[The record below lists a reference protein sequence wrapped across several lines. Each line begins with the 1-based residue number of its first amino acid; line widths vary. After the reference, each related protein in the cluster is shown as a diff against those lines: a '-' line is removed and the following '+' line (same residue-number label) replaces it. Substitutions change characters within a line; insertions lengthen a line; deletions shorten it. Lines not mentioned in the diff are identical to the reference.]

1 MAEYVACYN
10 ATCQAM
16 ILRNLIKGLKIVTSI
31 QRPIRMYCDN
41 SAAVNFSNSY
51 SSSGAGLYLDTKYLF
66 VRERMED
73 QSVIVEYISTHD
85 MLANPLTKD
94 DNCNVNGSKPAA
106 CLYRQ
111 AGELTGLRN
120 GDAVDGLDMVGKHLQ
135 RKSGK
140 GCRSNGNGNGNGSRR
155 SRLAHMEGSLD
166 VTAGVDGNNVV
177 RYSVVDRTQTGRHK
191 TVVSG
196 KRSEK
201 RSGKISKSKCDS
213 FSVKAGLSNF
223 SSAAGGNNV
232 LGVYGSK
239 HDVREFAKHVKE
251 MSLKEL
257 LDGSYKCPDSIKVK
271 EKSTE
276 ALNGSILQS
285 VREACSV
292 LHLHKLTQT
301 PKVPAVDA
309 SFNYLTN
316 SSTNDDNKGDAV
328 DPSACNKVESCA
340 GAINNRANILQFPLF
355 EPKDILD
362 RLTLPPDKDLDVM
375 LLDSMKPTLSLKVHN
390 GGSLPMFPWSHV
402 SGGHF
407 KANLDVVKSTPSKSA
422 CQSRWVKMGKSTAS
436 LRDINATTYLQDFQ
450 SFTYNQS
457 LVPLQTQQPQS
468 TVKVDQEI
476 TPSGT
481 RTTASKGCM

>member
-1 MAEYVACYN
+1 MESAP
-10 ATCQAM
+10 
-16 ILRNLIKGLKIVTSI
+16 IVTHI
-31 QRPIRMYCDN
+31 IRSSFLPDN
-41 SAAVNFSNSY
+41 
-51 SSSGAGLYLDTKYLF
+51 
-66 VRERMED
+66 
-73 QSVIVEYISTHD
+73 
-85 MLANPLTKD
+85 KD

-111 AGELTGLRN
+111 AGELTGFRN
-120 GDAVDGLDMVGKHLQ
+120 GDAVDDLGMMGKHLQ

-140 GCRSNGNGNGNGSRR
+140 SCRSIGNGNGNGNGSRR
-155 SRLAHMEGSLD
+155 SRLVHMEGSLD
-166 VTAGVDGNNVV
+166 VTEGVDGNDVV
-177 RYSVVDRTQTGRHK
+177 RYNVVDRTQTGRPK

-201 RSGKISKSKCDS
+201 RNGKISKSKCDS
-213 FSVKAGLSNF
+213 FSVKAGLSSF

-251 MSLKEL
+251 VSLKEL
-257 LDGSYKCPDSIKVK
+257 LDGSYKCPDSVKVK
-271 EKSTE
+271 EKSTK

-292 LHLHKLTQT
+292 LHLHRHTRT

-309 SFNYLTN
+309 SFNYVTN

-328 DPSACNKVESCA
+328 DLSACNKVKSSCA

-355 EPKDILD
+355 EPKDMLD
-362 RLTLPPDKDLDVM
+362 RLTLPPRKDLDVM
-375 LLDSMKPTLSLKVHN
+375 LLDSMKPTSSLKVHN
-390 GGSLPMFPWSHV
+390 GGSLPTFPWSHV

-407 KANLDVVKSTPSKSA
+407 KANLDVVKSTPSKST
-422 CQSRWVKMGKSTAS
+422 CQGRWVKMGKSTTS
-436 LRDINATTYLQDFQ
+436 LWDTNATAYLKDFQ
-450 SFTYNQS
+450 SLTYNQS
-457 LVPLQTQQPQS
+457 LVPLQSQQPRS
-468 TVKVDQEI
+468 TVKVDQEV

-481 RTTASKGCM
+481 RTTASKGEQHSPGVLSAAQTLCNIAAELRKRN